1 MSLAWGLFFY
11 RKVPALTAINGVL
24 CAALL
29 LPSSGDEV
37 AVRSSLVACFAMRS
51 KW

>member
-1 MSLAWGLFFY
+1 MSLAWGFFFC
-11 RKVPALTAINGVL
+11 RKVPALAAINGVL

-29 LPSSGDEV
+29 LPSSGDDV
-37 AVRSSLVACFAMRS
+37 SVLSSQVACFAMLP

>member
-1 MSLAWGLFFY
+1 MSLAWGFSFC
-11 RKVPALTAINGVL
+11 RIVFASAAINGVL

-29 LPSSGDEV
+29 LPSSGDDV
-37 AVRSSLVACFAMRS
+37 SVFSFQVACFAMLP

>member
-1 MSLAWGLFFY
+1 MSFGMGGFFY
-11 RKVPALTAINGVL
+11 RKVPALTVINGVL

-29 LPSSGDEV
+29 LPSSGDDV
-37 AVRSSLVACFAMRS
+37 SVLSFQVACFAMLS